1 MIHLFAV
8 AEDLKVVGHT
18 SREVSS
24 KLMEQY
30 IQSCTRTYSTVK
42 NWHSK

>member
-8 AEDLKVVGHT
+8 AEDLKVVAHT

-24 KLMEQY
+24 KLMEQH
-30 IQSCTRTYSTVK
+30 IQSCTRTNHTVQ
-42 NWHSK
+42 

>member
-1 MIHLFAV
+1 MIHLFDV

-24 KLMEQY
+24 KLWNNTFRSVLEQI
-30 IQSCTRTYSTVK
+30 IQYSKKQTL
-42 NWHSK
+42 